1 MSANQQLSYHGDDD
15 NDGESDVLYTTR
27 LREGQP
33 NVDFTLSSE
42 MNKKLFKKKTW
53 IKKDRP
59 TTKKPS
65 VQLASANVSVSNIIN
80 MIDTADRPA
89 DANAEGTYARS
100 GTYAVSPENE
110 PGKRIPKAGAFAE
123 AGVGRARAEFSVF
136 EAEAKG
142 PNASARAD
150 ANVIGAEAMARAEV
164 ASASAQAGPV
174 GVKVGLGV
182 DTGVSVGVDGL
193 EVKFLGTGFSVGP
206 KTSVSLLGSE
216 VSCSV
221 M

>member
-15 NDGESDVLYTTR
+15 SDGESDVLHTTR
-27 LREGQP
+27 LHEGQP
-33 NVDFTLSSE
+33 DVDFTLSSE
-42 MNKKLFKKKTW
+42 INKKLLKKKTW
-53 IKKDRP
+53 IKND

-65 VQLASANVSVSNIIN
+65 VQLASANVSVSNVIN

-110 PGKRIPKAGAFAE
+110 PGKRIPRAGAFAE
-123 AGVGRARAEFSVF
+123 AGVGRARAEYSVF

-142 PNASARAD
+142 PNASA
-150 ANVIGAEAMARAEV
+150 GAEASVAGAGAMARAEI
-164 ASASAQAGPV
+164 ASASAQAGPL

-182 DTGVSVGVDGL
+182 DTGASVGVDGL

-206 KTSVSLLGSE
+206 KTSISLLGSE